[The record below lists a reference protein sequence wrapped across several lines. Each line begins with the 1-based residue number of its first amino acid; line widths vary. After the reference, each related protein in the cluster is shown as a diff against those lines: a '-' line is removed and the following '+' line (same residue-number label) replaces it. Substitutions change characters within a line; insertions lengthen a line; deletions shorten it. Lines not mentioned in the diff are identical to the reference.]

1 MKTTVELPKTL
12 LRRAKIVAAQ
22 RRTTLKNLLIQVLE
36 QVVQPAAS
44 PGAKTLSSEEEEFL
58 ELDRSGVPVLKSQN
72 GNQQPVTN
80 QAIDDLREELGV

>member
-22 RRTTLKNLLIQVLE
+22 RRTTLKNLLIQGLE